1 MLLVGLIA
9 SVVPFF
15 GDMMDLLGSLT
26 SCLSGYIMPIAFYY
40 KLGGLKNS
48 HWWERLWALFI
59 IVVGTIAM
67 VMGTIDAVRHLA
79 DDFRK

>member
-1 MLLVGLIA
+1 MFLVGLIA

-26 SCLSGYIMPIAFYY
+26 SCLTGFMMPIVFYY

-48 HWWERLWALFI
+48 HWWEKVWALFI
-59 IVVGTIAM
+59 LIVGTIAM
-67 VMGTIDAVRHLA
+67 VMGTMDAVRHLVA
-79 DDFRK
+79 DFRN